1 MERYAKINNLQN
13 EIAAEKNAAAEKLAR
28 IDAKRK
34 ITELKE
40 RKKIT
45 KMEKKRD
52 VETKKAALE
61 NTRERNQA
69 RLEQRRREKDAAGEY
84 RDSVRM
90 DK

>member
-1 MERYAKINNLQN
+1 MERHAKINNLQN

-28 IDAKRK
+28 IDAKIN

>member
-1 MERYAKINNLQN
+1 MERHAKINNLQN

-52 VETKKAALE
+52 VETKKAALD

>member
-13 EIAAEKNAAAEKLAR
+13 EIAAEKNAAARKLAR

-45 KMEKKRD
+45 KMEKK
-52 VETKKAALE
+52 
-61 NTRERNQA
+61 N
-69 RLEQRRREKDAAGEY
+69 G
-84 RDSVRM
+84 M
-90 DK
+90 

>member
-45 KMEKKRD
+45 KMEKKTGCRD
-52 VETKKAALE
+52 
-61 NTRERNQA
+61 
-69 RLEQRRREKDAAGEY
+69 EKSRVGKYA
-84 RDSVRM
+84 
-90 DK
+90 

>member
-1 MERYAKINNLQN
+1 MERHAKINNLQN

>member
-1 MERYAKINNLQN
+1 MERHAKINNLQN

-52 VETKKAALE
+52 VETKKAAVE

>member
-1 MERYAKINNLQN
+1 MERHAKINNLQN

-84 RDSVRM
+84 RDSARM